1 MGHRICND
9 AYSLK
14 WKCYF
19 DEFFN
24 TGCAGSCQNEKFQC
38 SEYWQFRQN
47 DISVSLSCLIFHWK
61 HIICTQIDTETEIY
75 HFDDIFITGCI
86 ESCQNDIFRYSHWPQ
101 IARFIGPT
109 WGPPGSCRPQ
119 MGPTLAPWTL
129 LTKMLPKWRFRFN
142 VQSKVHVYSP
152 CDMKWVIQMT
162 ISNVTATVG
171 MWGEYL
177 DVLFQAIF
185 WWPRPAIIQPM
196 SNTGIWRVNLA
207 PPGQMATFSLTIFSD
222 AFSWIQSF
230 VFRLK
235 FHRSSFLRV
244 LFTMTQRW
252 FRWWLV
258 PNRRQSIIW
267 TNADLIHWRIY
278 AALGGGG
285 RGVNPSCA
293 EFILGNIKIHL
304 HFYHITM
311 TSWWARWRLKSPAS
325 RLFTQSLIQA
335 QIKENI
341 KAPRHWTFV
350 RGIHRSPVNSTHKGL
365 WSGAMIFCLI
375 CTLIN
380 DWLNKHE
387 AGNLRRNRAHCDVT
401 VMDNKPCACYEVWHA
416 AKLSVKEHLS

>member
-75 HFDDIFITGCI
+75 HFDDIFITGCT
-86 ESCQNDIFRYSHWPQ
+86 ESCQNDNFRYSHWPQ

-129 LTKMLPKWRFRFN
+129 LTKMLAKWRFRFN

-278 AALGGGG
+278 AALGCWIYLRKHKNTFAFLSHYYDVMMSAMASQITSLTIVYPIINSGADQRKHQSSASLNFCSGNSQVTG
-285 RGVNPSCA
+285 
-293 EFILGNIKIHL
+293 EFHSQRPVKWSYDLLFDLHLNKRLIKQ
-304 HFYHITM
+304 TWG
-311 TSWWARWRLKSPAS
+311 WW
-325 RLFTQSLIQA
+325 FETQSRSLW
-335 QIKENI
+335 
-341 KAPRHWTFV
+341 RHCNGQQTMCMLRSLACSKIVCERTF
-350 RGIHRSPVNSTHKGL
+350 I
-365 WSGAMIFCLI
+365 
-375 CTLIN
+375 IN
-380 DWLNKHE
+380 
-387 AGNLRRNRAHCDVT
+387 
-401 VMDNKPCACYEVWHA
+401 
-416 AKLSVKEHLS
+416 